1 MNLSKE
7 HYNCAFSLGSFL
19 FCSPCI
25 SLGICFLHQQHGVHS
40 PSGKRTKSCWAR
52 GGGSLTHSLCGDVV
66 QSTSSQFVGF
76 CFKAFKS
83 WLWPCSILSKHDID
97 RRCYRSPCILSR
109 PNCTPEASYLIRS
122 WFHWGGGGVECK
134 KNNNKTKKERNL
146 KHKRSLFL
154 NFHLVRCIVA
164 IWIKKTFTWCAEQC
178 VNW

>member
-25 SLGICFLHQQHGVHS
+25 SLGICFLHQHHGVHS
-40 PSGKRTKSCWAR
+40 PSWKRTKVLAAESCWVR

-76 CFKAFKS
+76 WFCFKAFKS

-97 RRCYRSPCILSR
+97 HRCYRSPCILSR
-109 PNCTPEASYLIRS
+109 PNCTPEASYLIHS
-122 WFHWGGGGVECK
+122 WFHWGVGVLSAK
-134 KNNNKTKKERNL
+134 KNNKTKKGT
-146 KHKRSLFL
+146 KF
-154 NFHLVRCIVA
+154 
-164 IWIKKTFTWCAEQC
+164 KK
-178 VNW
+178 